1 MNGGELLTAQSPVG
15 ELLEIQELQGTEG
28 LSAPFLFTL
37 RFNSLDRRLDFKR
50 MLGKPVGVEI
60 TLVDGAK
67 RFIHGIVTRFAQTG
81 YDPREAIYV
90 AEVRPWLW
98 LLTLHA
104 DNRIFQKKSVPEI
117 LEEVFSDLGFKD
129 VKKQLKATYP
139 KREFCVQYQESSFN
153 FVSRLMEDEGIFYF
167 FEHEKGK
174 HTLVLADDSD
184 AYATCTGS
192 AEVRMGLDED
202 LNTLRDCRLEQHMQ
216 SNGYA
221 LTDYNFEIPDTDLY
235 VKTGGGDPALVVYDY
250 PGNYE
255 KKAEGQSRAKLR
267 IETLENRQH
276 VLCGT
281 GNCRGFAVG
290 GKFKIKEHGRSDMN
304 GEYVLRQVT
313 HRADRS
319 RYLNEFEALPADVV
333 YRPRPTTPRHVSL
346 GSQTALVVGKAG
358 EEIWTDKYGRV
369 KVQFPWDRKGK
380 KDENSSCWVRV
391 AQHWAGK
398 TYGQFFL
405 PRIGQE
411 VIVSFIDGNPD
422 RPLITGAV
430 YNADQ
435 TVPYALP
442 DNQTR
447 STTKTRSSKGG
458 GGFNEV
464 RFEDKKDSEE
474 IYIHA
479 QKDHNTEVKHDRTA
493 KVDNEDK
500 LTVKKNR
507 TVEVTEGD
515 ESLTVKKGKRKVKV
529 HKEESHVNED
539 KFEHQVDKDYS
550 LTVKGDLTITVD
562 GKLTI
567 KAKKAILIESQ
578 TSFDLK
584 SGKDMTAKAGG
595 NLQGEAQMNLELKAG
610 IGLKQEGVTVETK
623 ASAQGTVDGGGMLTL
638 KGGLVK
644 IN

>member
-1 MNGGELLTAQSPVG
+1 MKGSELLIATSPVG
-15 ELLEIQELQGTEG
+15 DALEIEELQGTEG

-37 RFNSLDRRLDFKR
+37 RFNSVDRKLDFKR
-50 MLGKPVGVEI
+50 ILGKAVCAEL
-60 TLVDGAK
+60 TLVDGKK
-67 RFIHGIVTRFAQTG
+67 RYIHGIVTRFAQTG
-81 YDPREAIYV
+81 YDPQESVYV
-90 AEVRPWLW
+90 AELRPWLW
-98 LLTLHA
+98 LLTLHS

-117 LEEVFSDLGFKD
+117 VEEVFSDLGFKD

-153 FVSRLMEDEGIFYF
+153 FVSRLLEDEGIFYF
-167 FEHEKGK
+167 FEHKKDK

-184 AYATCTGS
+184 AYVTCAGS
-192 AEVRMGLDED
+192 DKVRLGLDED
-202 LNTLRDCRLEQHMQ
+202 MNTLRDCRLEQYVQ
-216 SNGYA
+216 SSGYA
-221 LTDYNFEIPDTDLY
+221 LSDYNFEIPDTDLY
-235 VKTGGGDPALVVYDY
+235 VKTGGGNPALVVYDF

-255 KKAEGQSRAKLR
+255 KKDQGQSRAKLR
-267 IETLENRQH
+267 IETCENRQQI
-276 VLCGT
+276 LCGT
-281 GNCRGFAVG
+281 GNCRGFMVG
-290 GKFKIKEHGRSDMN
+290 GKFKLKEHGRSDLN
-304 GEYVLRQVT
+304 REYVLRQVT
-313 HRADRS
+313 HKADRS
-319 RYLNEFEALPADVV
+319 RYLNQFEALPADVV

-447 STTKTRSSKGG
+447 STLKTRSSKGG
-458 GGFNEV
+458 GGFNEL

-474 IYIHA
+474 IFIHA
-479 QKDHNTEVKHDRTA
+479 QKDHNTEVKNDRTA
-493 KVDNEDK
+493 KVDNNDK
-500 LTVKKNR
+500 TTVKKNR
-507 TVEVTEGD
+507 TVEVSEGD
-515 ESLTVKKGKRKVKV
+515 ESLTVKKGKRKVTV
-529 HKEESHVNED
+529 HKEEKHVNED
-539 KFEHQVDKDYS
+539 KFEHQVDKDYT
-550 LTVKGDLTITVD
+550 LTVKGDLTINVD

-567 KAKKAILIESQ
+567 KTKKAILIESQ
-578 TSFDLK
+578 TTFDLK
-584 SGKDMTAKAGG
+584 SGKDMKVKAGG
-595 NLQGEAQMNLELKAG
+595 NLQEEAQMNLELKAG
-610 IGLKQEGVTVETK
+610 IGLKQEGVTVESK

>member
-1 MNGGELLTAQSPVG
+1 MNGGELLIATSPLG
-15 ELLEIQELQGTEG
+15 ELLELQELQGTEG

-37 RFNSLDRRLDFKR
+37 RFSSLDRRLDFKR
-50 MLGKPVGVEI
+50 MLGKTVGVEI

-81 YDPREAIYV
+81 YDPRESVYL
-90 AEVRPWLW
+90 AEIRPWLW
-98 LLTLHA
+98 LLTLHT

-139 KREFCVQYQESSFN
+139 KREFCVQYQETSFN

-167 FEHEKGK
+167 FEHSKSK

-184 AYATCTGS
+184 AYATCSGS
-192 AEVRMGLDED
+192 AEVRLGLDQD
-202 LNTLRDCRLEQHMQ
+202 MNTLRDCRLEQNML

-235 VKTGGGDPALVVYDY
+235 VKTGGGDPALVVYDF

-255 KKAEGQSRAKLR
+255 KKDQGQSRAKLR
-267 IETLENRQH
+267 IETFENRQQ

-281 GNCRGFAVG
+281 GNCRGFTVG
-290 GKFKIKEHGRSDMN
+290 GKFKLKEHGRADMN
-304 GEYVLRQVT
+304 REYVLRQVT

-319 RYLNEFEALPADVV
+319 QYLNEFEALPADVV
-333 YRPRPTTPRHVSL
+333 YRPRPITPRHVSL

-458 GGFNEV
+458 GGFNEL
-464 RFEDKKDSEE
+464 RFEDKKSSEE

-479 QKDHNTEVKHDRTA
+479 QKDHNTEVKNDRTA
-493 KVDNEDK
+493 KVDNDDK
-500 LTVKKNR
+500 ITVKKNR

-515 ESLTVKKGKRKVKV
+515 ESLTVKKGKRTVTV
-529 HKEESHVNED
+529 EKEELHVCKD
-539 KFEHQVDKDYS
+539 KFDHQVDKDYT
-550 LTVKGDLTITVD
+550 LTVKGNLTINVD

-578 TSFDLK
+578 TTFDLK

-595 NLQGEAQMNLELKAG
+595 NLHGEGQMNLELKAG

-623 ASAQGTVDGGGMLTL
+623 ASAQGTVDGGGLLTL